1 MDIPYLLST
10 NLEINH
16 IRKDFEKK
24 NTKNNLILQNVIASK
39 IFPTRARDSER

>member
-24 NTKNNLILQNVIASK
+24 KNKKQPNTTKCYCLQDISY
-39 IFPTRARDSER
+39 

>member
-24 NTKNNLILQNVIASK
+24 TKNNLILQNVIASK